1 MSQPITKEMWE
12 DIEAEMSGSWVNIQ
26 FTYKG
31 HEVSVQRVHVRE
43 SQTALAVYID
53 GSIEWKHC
61 HREGISDF
69 HKAVWRNR
77 SMAVYKEKEI
87 KDIEKV
93 FGKRDA
99 KKNFPNLYKR
109 TEYLDP
115 LFPKASVLV
124 RQFKKLEGIELT
136 KAMFLNL
143 KEEAL

>member
-1 MSQPITKEMWE
+1 MSKPITKEMWKQIE
-12 DIEAEMSGSWVNIQ
+12 DELSGSYASMKFQYEGRELSI
-26 FTYKG
+26 
-31 HEVSVQRVHVRE
+31 ERVHVRE

-69 HKAVWRNR
+69 HRAVWRNR

-87 KDIEKV
+87 KDIERI

-124 RQFKKLEGIELT
+124 RQFKKLDGLELT

-143 KEEAL
+143 EEKTL

>member
-1 MSQPITKEMWE
+1 MSQQITKEMWKQIE
-12 DIEAEMSGSWVNIQ
+12 DELSGSYASMKFQYEGRELSI
-26 FTYKG
+26 
-31 HEVSVQRVHVRE
+31 ERVRVRE

-69 HKAVWRNR
+69 HRAVWRKR

-87 KDIEKV
+87 KDIERI

-124 RQFKKLEGIELT
+124 RQFKKLDGIQLT
-136 KAMFLNL
+136 KAYFLNL
-143 KEEAL
+143 TEEQL